1 MSFKEALRNK
11 DFVVTAELPLTP
23 DSTRESILSDAAFL
37 QDCVDGYLLTDNQ
50 YGQPHMAPSYAAGIL
65 HGKGFPPVLQ
75 ISCRNRNR
83 IALMGELLG
92 AKATG
97 IDTVYLV
104 NGAVLPE
111 GYSPR
116 PVAVLDTQANDL
128 IETAQLMNENEE
140 LIPGSEIL
148 IGTSV
153 TVHDPSPE
161 KKPEKLVAKAD
172 AGAKLVITQICLN
185 CDVLRRYMGFLVNHK
200 LLQRFSVV
208 VSIAVVPSNE
218 LASWLRDYRRGTI
231 IPEYHM
237 ERLTA
242 AGKGDTGVIEYTAA
256 LIREIRDMPG
266 VAGVNFAAV
275 GDLHMIPAIISAS
288 GGRP

>member
-1 MSFKEALRNK
+1 M
-11 DFVVTAELPLTP
+11 
-23 DSTRESILSDAAFL
+23 RER
-37 QDCVDGYLLTDNQ
+37 T
-50 YGQPHMAPSYAAGIL
+50 
-65 HGKGFPPVLQ
+65 
-75 ISCRNRNR
+75 
-83 IALMGELLG
+83 
-92 AKATG
+92 
-97 IDTVYLV
+97 
-104 NGAVLPE
+104 
-111 GYSPR
+111 
-116 PVAVLDTQANDL
+116 
-128 IETAQLMNENEE
+128 
-140 LIPGSEIL
+140 
-148 IGTSV
+148 
-153 TVHDPSPE
+153 
-161 KKPEKLVAKAD
+161 
-172 AGAKLVITQICLN
+172 
-185 CDVLRRYMGFLVNHK
+185 DVLRRYMGFLVNHK